1 MADKPTDPSV
11 AEILLSYTDYRR
23 ATLQAQIDAITTGP
37 FSTGNVN
44 RAEYYR
50 TLNAV
55 LTEFESLAN
64 WLATGQPSAK
74 AVLTEVQLE
83 HYRWAVSQGFDVPA
97 EIKARLGL

>member
-1 MADKPTDPSV
+1 MTR
-11 AEILLSYTDYRR
+11 LLPDRS
-23 ATLQAQIDAITTGP
+23 AQGTLTAQNTT
-37 FSTGNVN
+37 
-44 RAEYYR
+44 E

-55 LTEFESLAN
+55 LTEFESLAS
-64 WLATGQPSAK
+64 WLADGQPSAK